1 MMMTQEKMLAVV
13 GIEPGSLTLQ
23 SLRGSD
29 CAILIPWRRRGSAFS
44 WGGFVCCL
52 SLGFD
57 FGTLP
62 FDFLKKAHFS
72 TSLWQRGFDFWLSL
86 HFLIYQVAHLM
97 KGCASIHCG
106 FCECRSVL
114 VLKSLFELSS
124 LQHYSKK
131 SCQISTVFLCYSAL
145 GQLLHLF
152 VNTLVLFGLSYLP
165 VQGIF
170 EHLLGSPT
178 LLSQQ
183 KFFGQIKYKAN
194 KIQSSLK

>member
-131 SCQISTVFLCYSAL
+131 AAKLAPFSYVTV
-145 GQLLHLF
+145 
-152 VNTLVLFGLSYLP
+152 P
-165 VQGIF
+165 
-170 EHLLGSPT
+170 LGSSCSF
-178 LLSQQ
+178 LSTHW
-183 KFFGQIKYKAN
+183 FYLV
-194 KIQSSLK
+194 SLICLSRAFLSTYWAVQHCCRNRNSLGK